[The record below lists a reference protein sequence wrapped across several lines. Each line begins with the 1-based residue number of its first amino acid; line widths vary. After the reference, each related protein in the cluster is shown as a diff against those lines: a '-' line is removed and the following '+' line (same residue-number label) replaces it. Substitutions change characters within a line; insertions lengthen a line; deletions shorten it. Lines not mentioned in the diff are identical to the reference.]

1 MIHLNVINRLYVEQ
15 LAVDVLQLPL
25 VSLSLSFIF
34 FLSSSYLLLLPLV
47 CLTLFRVIVPVD
59 RGERRFQDSD
69 EGEFCWR
76 EGGTVIR
83 FSIGGKREVKV
94 NFEIL
99 RVILCAGE
107 EFYINFSPD
116 PP

>member
-25 VSLSLSFIF
+25 VSLSLSLSFIF
-34 FLSSSYLLLLPLV
+34 FLSSSYLLLLPLA
-47 CLTLFRVIVPVD
+47 LFRVIVPVD

-76 EGGTVIR
+76 EGGTVIH

-99 RVILCAGE
+99 RVILCARE
-107 EFYINFSPD
+107 EFFY
-116 PP
+116 